1 MMNDKYEEWLTLK
14 VKVSWNLV
22 ICHKRTLA
30 GEDVIGE
37 KLIESYKTYKECL
50 EKYKEEKGE

>member
-14 VKVSWNLV
+14 VKVSWDLF
-22 ICHKRTLA
+22 ICHKRTLG